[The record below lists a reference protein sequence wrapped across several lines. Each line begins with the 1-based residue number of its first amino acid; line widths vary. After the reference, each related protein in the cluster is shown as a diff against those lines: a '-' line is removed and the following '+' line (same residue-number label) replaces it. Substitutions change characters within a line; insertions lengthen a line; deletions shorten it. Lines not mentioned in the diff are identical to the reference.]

1 MESVSRKGRLRNIYT
16 GGTEMGN
23 DVKKIMEE
31 TTKEIVE
38 AQTEHP
44 KKKKKLG
51 GFALYLLG
59 SAVVTVGMAAV
70 MPKMMD
76 KMGRKI
82 YTESLKK
89 QSVDDDWEQR
99 IRNRHQEKTAT
110 VNKAEEEKENV

>member
-1 MESVSRKGRLRNIYT
+1 
-16 GGTEMGN
+16 MGN

-110 VNKAEEEKENV
+110 VNKAEEEKEIL

>member
-1 MESVSRKGRLRNIYT
+1 
-16 GGTEMGN
+16 MGN
-23 DVKKIMEE
+23 DVKKSWKRQQRKSWKRRPSIL
-31 TTKEIVE
+31 KRR
-38 AQTEHP
+38 
-44 KKKKKLG
+44 KKLG

>member
-1 MESVSRKGRLRNIYT
+1 
-16 GGTEMGN
+16 
-23 DVKKIMEE
+23 
-31 TTKEIVE
+31 
-38 AQTEHP
+38 
-44 KKKKKLG
+44 
-51 GFALYLLG
+51 
-59 SAVVTVGMAAV
+59 

>member
-1 MESVSRKGRLRNIYT
+1 MD
-16 GGTEMGN
+16 N
-23 DVKKIMEE
+23 DVKKIVEE

-38 AQTEHP
+38 AQEAHP

-51 GFALYLLG
+51 GLVLYLLG
-59 SAVVTVGMAAV
+59 SAVATVGMAAV
-70 MPKMMD
+70 MPKVMD

-89 QSVDDDWEQR
+89 QGINDDWEQT

-110 VNKAEEEKENV
+110 VNESEEEKENV

>member
-1 MESVSRKGRLRNIYT
+1 MDK
-16 GGTEMGN
+16 
-23 DVKKIMEE
+23 DKK
-31 TTKEIVE
+31 KFWKK
-38 AQTEHP
+38 QQKKPGEHKLLIP
-44 KKKKKLG
+44 QKKKKAKSV
-51 GFALYLLG
+51 ALYLVG
-59 SAVVTVGMAAV
+59 SAAVTVGMAAV
-70 MPKMMD
+70 MPKVMD